1 MDGESD
7 FISMQLKA
15 WTKDLVDACTDMELL
30 DLVYK
35 LLLDE

>member
-1 MDGESD
+1 MDEESE
-7 FISMQLKA
+7 FFSLQLKA